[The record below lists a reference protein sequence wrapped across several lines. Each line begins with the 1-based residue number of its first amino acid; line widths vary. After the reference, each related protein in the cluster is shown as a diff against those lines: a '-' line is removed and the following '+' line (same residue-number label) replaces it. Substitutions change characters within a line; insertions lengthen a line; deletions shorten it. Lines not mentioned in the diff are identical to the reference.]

1 MATVLPS
8 MKTLFSL
15 LKEINLEHIRQGS
28 NEPFE
33 IVLTGSKATLVTEM
47 LQSNRVR
54 LGTDTQQPGLKIS
67 VLRSQPQKT
76 FIQEEALMVSA
87 LGEATFLPN
96 TANHIVLT
104 NWSEESIKN
113 ELLPILIG
121 KMPETLQLSLAR
133 YIPLARDSYNK
144 QLIDET
150 AKANALYAASTA
162 FAGVIPVLNVPLNV
176 ADMVVLTKN
185 QLVMAYKMALASGKT
200 GTPNSVMTEIIGV
213 LGSAFLM
220 RQAARSLIGLIP
232 AWGAIPKVGV
242 AYAGT
247 ILVGKG
253 VNVWLTDGQR
263 LTERELKKV
272 YNEALERGKR
282 VIKPKLEEKKEN
294 KE

>member
-1 MATVLPS
+1 MASSILPS
-8 MKTLFSL
+8 VKTLFSL
-15 LKEINLEHIRQGS
+15 LKEINIEQIRHSS

-33 IVLTGSKATLVTEM
+33 IVLTGNKSPLVSEM
-47 LQSNRVR
+47 LKSNRVR
-54 LGTDTQQPGLKIS
+54 LGSDTSHAGLKVS
-67 VLRSQPQKT
+67 VLRSQTQKT
-76 FIQEEALMVSA
+76 YIQEEAIMVSA
-87 LGEATFLPN
+87 LGEETFLP
-96 TANHIVLT
+96 TNHLVLT
-104 NWSEESIKN
+104 DWSQESIKN
-113 ELLPILIG
+113 ELLPLLIS
-121 KMPETLQLSLAR
+121 KMPEHLQLGMAR
-133 YIPLARDSYNK
+133 YIPLARDPYNK

-162 FAGVIPVLNVPLNV
+162 FAGVIPILNVPLNV

-185 QLVMAYKMALASGKT
+185 QLVMAYKMSLASGKT
-200 GTPNSVMTEIIGV
+200 GAPNSVMTEIIGV

-253 VNVWLTDGQR
+253 VNIWLTEGQR

-272 YNEALERGKR
+272 YNEALAKGKR
-282 VIKPKLEEKKEN
+282 MIKPKLEETQEEN